1 MRSVDLPD
9 DVRQRRALIYVRQ
22 STGAQVRDNLES
34 QRRQYA
40 LADLARTYGF
50 SDVVTIDDDL
60 GRSASGLVARPGFEA
75 LVAQLCQGAVGA
87 VFCLEA
93 SRLARNG
100 RDWHHVLELCGL
112 VCARV
117 IDLDGI
123 YDPSVPNDRL
133 LLGLKGTMSEF
144 ELTLMRRRLVE
155 GIQAKAQR
163 GEYRI
168 AVPIGYLWTRETE
181 LEMDPDRRVQ
191 EAIRTVW
198 RLFDHRHDHVEHARL
213 RDQHHQRPR
222 HGRRYCTAGQ
232 RTADCKRRAPYAH
245 QDDLARDHRC
255 RRHRDAHTHVGQFQC
270 GRSIVD
276 VAVHGSNARRC
287 SDDVRQYRHL
297 YGCRRGTDADHPS
310 QRLQHPRW

>member
-191 EAIRTVW
+191 EAIRTV
-198 RLFDHRHDHVEHARL
+198 
-213 RDQHHQRPR
+213 
-222 HGRRYCTAGQ
+222 
-232 RTADCKRRAPYAH
+232 
-245 QDDLARDHRC
+245 
-255 RRHRDAHTHVGQFQC
+255 
-270 GRSIVD
+270 
-276 VAVHGSNARRC
+276 
-287 SDDVRQYRHL
+287 
-297 YGCRRGTDADHPS
+297 
-310 QRLQHPRW
+310 